1 MGVMT
6 GTAVGAD
13 KEHGAQLINS
23 ELQDK
28 GFVVV
33 GFPCNQFASQDPG
46 DDAQIANFCQ
56 KNYGVSFQMM
66 SKVKVNGART
76 KPAKE
81 IKINDLVEFKAG
93 WDDRAVLVT
102 ALSDIRRGA
111 AEAARLFEETA
122 ASLQNR
128 ETARLKR
135 ASLGPM
141 PKGERPT
148 KRDRRQIHRLV
159 SRPDS

>member
-1 MGVMT
+1 MIRT
-6 GTAVGAD
+6 DKWLWAARFYKTRAHAKEAVDG
-13 KEHGAQLINS
+13 G
-23 ELQDK
+23 
-28 GFVVV
+28 
-33 GFPCNQFASQDPG
+33 
-46 DDAQIANFCQ
+46 
-56 KNYGVSFQMM
+56 
-66 SKVKVNGART
+66 KVKVNGART

-93 WDDRAVLVT
+93 WDDRAVIVT
-102 ALSDIRRGA
+102 GLSDIRRGA
-111 AEAARLFEETA
+111 AEAALLFEETE

-128 ETARLKR
+128 DTARLKR

-141 PKGERPT
+141 PRGERPT

>member
-1 MGVMT
+1 MIRT
-6 GTAVGAD
+6 DKWLWAARFYKTRAQAKEAVDG
-13 KEHGAQLINS
+13 G
-23 ELQDK
+23 
-28 GFVVV
+28 
-33 GFPCNQFASQDPG
+33 
-46 DDAQIANFCQ
+46 
-56 KNYGVSFQMM
+56 
-66 SKVKVNGART
+66 KVKVNGART

-102 ALSDIRRGA
+102 GLSDIRRGA
-111 AEAARLFEETA
+111 AEASLLFAETE

-128 ETARLKR
+128 ENARLKR

>member
-1 MGVMT
+1 MLRT
-6 GTAVGAD
+6 DKWLWAARFYKTRAQAKEAVDG
-13 KEHGAQLINS
+13 G
-23 ELQDK
+23 
-28 GFVVV
+28 
-33 GFPCNQFASQDPG
+33 
-46 DDAQIANFCQ
+46 
-56 KNYGVSFQMM
+56 
-66 SKVKVNGART
+66 KVKVNGART

-102 ALSDIRRGA
+102 GLSDIRRGA
-111 AEAARLFEETA
+111 AEASLLFAETE

-128 ETARLKR
+128 ENARLKR

>member
-1 MGVMT
+1 MIRT
-6 GTAVGAD
+6 DKWLWAARFYKTRAQAKEAVDG
-13 KEHGAQLINS
+13 G
-23 ELQDK
+23 
-28 GFVVV
+28 
-33 GFPCNQFASQDPG
+33 
-46 DDAQIANFCQ
+46 
-56 KNYGVSFQMM
+56 
-66 SKVKVNGART
+66 KVKVNGART

-93 WDDRAVLVT
+93 WDDRAVIVT
-102 ALSDIRRGA
+102 GLSDIRRGA
-111 AEAARLFEETA
+111 AEAALLFEETE

-141 PKGERPT
+141 PRGERPT

>member
-1 MGVMT
+1 MIRT
-6 GTAVGAD
+6 DKWLWAARFYKTRAQAKEAVDG
-13 KEHGAQLINS
+13 G
-23 ELQDK
+23 
-28 GFVVV
+28 
-33 GFPCNQFASQDPG
+33 
-46 DDAQIANFCQ
+46 
-56 KNYGVSFQMM
+56 
-66 SKVKVNGART
+66 KVKVNGART
-76 KPAKE
+76 KTAKE

-102 ALSDIRRGA
+102 GLSDIRRGA
-111 AEAARLFEETA
+111 AEASLLFAETE

-128 ETARLKR
+128 ENARLKR

>member
-1 MGVMT
+1 MIRT
-6 GTAVGAD
+6 DKWLWAARFYKTRAQAKEAVDG
-13 KEHGAQLINS
+13 G
-23 ELQDK
+23 
-28 GFVVV
+28 
-33 GFPCNQFASQDPG
+33 
-46 DDAQIANFCQ
+46 
-56 KNYGVSFQMM
+56 
-66 SKVKVNGART
+66 KVKVNGART

-102 ALSDIRRGA
+102 ALTDIRRGA
-111 AEAARLFEETA
+111 AAAARLFEETA

>member
-1 MGVMT
+1 MIRT
-6 GTAVGAD
+6 DKWLWAARFYKTRAQAKEAVDG
-13 KEHGAQLINS
+13 G
-23 ELQDK
+23 
-28 GFVVV
+28 
-33 GFPCNQFASQDPG
+33 
-46 DDAQIANFCQ
+46 
-56 KNYGVSFQMM
+56 
-66 SKVKVNGART
+66 KVKVNGART

-128 ETARLKR
+128 ENARLKR

>member
-1 MGVMT
+1 MIRT
-6 GTAVGAD
+6 D
-13 KEHGAQLINS
+13 KWLWAARFFKTRAQAKEAI
-23 ELQDK
+23 D
-28 GFVVV
+28 G
-33 GFPCNQFASQDPG
+33 G
-46 DDAQIANFCQ
+46 
-56 KNYGVSFQMM
+56 
-66 SKVKVNGART
+66 KVKVNGART

-93 WDDRAVLVT
+93 WDERAVLVT
-102 ALSDIRRGA
+102 ALSDIRRSA
-111 AEAARLFEETA
+111 AEAALLFEETE

-128 ETARLKR
+128 ESAKLKR

-159 SRPDS
+159 SRPDA

>member
-1 MGVMT
+1 MIRT
-6 GTAVGAD
+6 DKWLWAARFYKTRAQAKEAVDG
-13 KEHGAQLINS
+13 G
-23 ELQDK
+23 
-28 GFVVV
+28 
-33 GFPCNQFASQDPG
+33 
-46 DDAQIANFCQ
+46 
-56 KNYGVSFQMM
+56 
-66 SKVKVNGART
+66 KVKVNGART

-93 WDDRAVLVT
+93 WDDRAVIVT
-102 ALSDIRRGA
+102 GLSDIRRGA
-111 AEAARLFEETA
+111 AEAALLFEETE

-128 ETARLKR
+128 EPARLKR

-141 PKGERPT
+141 PRGERPT

>member
-1 MGVMT
+1 MIRT
-6 GTAVGAD
+6 DKWLWAARFYKTRAQAKEAVDG
-13 KEHGAQLINS
+13 G
-23 ELQDK
+23 
-28 GFVVV
+28 
-33 GFPCNQFASQDPG
+33 
-46 DDAQIANFCQ
+46 
-56 KNYGVSFQMM
+56 
-66 SKVKVNGART
+66 KVKVNGART

-81 IKINDLVEFKAG
+81 IKIHDLVEFKAG

-102 ALSDIRRGA
+102 GLSDIRRGA
-111 AEAARLFEETA
+111 AEASLLFAETE

-128 ETARLKR
+128 ENARLKR

>member
-1 MGVMT
+1 MIRT
-6 GTAVGAD
+6 DKWLWAARFYKTRAQAKEAVDG
-13 KEHGAQLINS
+13 G
-23 ELQDK
+23 
-28 GFVVV
+28 
-33 GFPCNQFASQDPG
+33 
-46 DDAQIANFCQ
+46 
-56 KNYGVSFQMM
+56 
-66 SKVKVNGART
+66 KVKVNGART

-102 ALSDIRRGA
+102 GLSDIRRGA
-111 AEAARLFEETA
+111 AEAALLFAETE

-128 ETARLKR
+128 ENARLKR

>member
-1 MGVMT
+1 MIRT
-6 GTAVGAD
+6 DKWLWAARFYKTRAQAKEAVDG
-13 KEHGAQLINS
+13 G
-23 ELQDK
+23 
-28 GFVVV
+28 
-33 GFPCNQFASQDPG
+33 
-46 DDAQIANFCQ
+46 
-56 KNYGVSFQMM
+56 
-66 SKVKVNGART
+66 KVKVNGART

-93 WDDRAVLVT
+93 WDDRAVIVT
-102 ALSDIRRGA
+102 GLSDIRRGA
-111 AEAARLFEETA
+111 AEAALLFEETE

-141 PKGERPT
+141 PRGERPT

-159 SRPDS
+159 SRPES

>member
-1 MGVMT
+1 MIRT
-6 GTAVGAD
+6 DKWLWAARFYKTRAQAKEAVDG
-13 KEHGAQLINS
+13 G
-23 ELQDK
+23 
-28 GFVVV
+28 
-33 GFPCNQFASQDPG
+33 
-46 DDAQIANFCQ
+46 
-56 KNYGVSFQMM
+56 
-66 SKVKVNGART
+66 KVKVNGART

-102 ALSDIRRGA
+102 ALSDIRRGT

>member
-1 MGVMT
+1 MIRT
-6 GTAVGAD
+6 DKWLWAARFYKTRAQAKEAVDG
-13 KEHGAQLINS
+13 G
-23 ELQDK
+23 
-28 GFVVV
+28 
-33 GFPCNQFASQDPG
+33 
-46 DDAQIANFCQ
+46 
-56 KNYGVSFQMM
+56 
-66 SKVKVNGART
+66 KVKVNGART

-81 IKINDLVEFKAG
+81 IKVNDLVEFKAG

-102 ALSDIRRGA
+102 SLSDIRRGA
-111 AEAARLFEETA
+111 AEASLLFAETE

-128 ETARLKR
+128 ENARLKR

>member
-1 MGVMT
+1 MIRTDKWLWAARFYKTRGQAKE
-6 GTAVGAD
+6 AVDG
-13 KEHGAQLINS
+13 G
-23 ELQDK
+23 
-28 GFVVV
+28 
-33 GFPCNQFASQDPG
+33 
-46 DDAQIANFCQ
+46 
-56 KNYGVSFQMM
+56 
-66 SKVKVNGART
+66 KVKVNGART

-93 WDDRAVLVT
+93 WDDRAVIVT
-102 ALSDIRRGA
+102 GLSDIRRGA
-111 AEAARLFEETA
+111 AEAALLFEETE

-141 PKGERPT
+141 PRGERPT

>member
-1 MGVMT
+1 MIRT
-6 GTAVGAD
+6 DKWLWAARFYKTRAQAKEAVDG
-13 KEHGAQLINS
+13 G
-23 ELQDK
+23 
-28 GFVVV
+28 
-33 GFPCNQFASQDPG
+33 
-46 DDAQIANFCQ
+46 
-56 KNYGVSFQMM
+56 
-66 SKVKVNGART
+66 KVKVNGART

-93 WDDRAVLVT
+93 WDDRAVIVT
-102 ALSDIRRGA
+102 GLSDIRRGA
-111 AEAARLFEETA
+111 AEAALMFEETE

-141 PKGERPT
+141 PRGERPT

>member
-1 MGVMT
+1 MIRT
-6 GTAVGAD
+6 DKWLWAARFYKTRAQAKEAVDG
-13 KEHGAQLINS
+13 G
-23 ELQDK
+23 
-28 GFVVV
+28 
-33 GFPCNQFASQDPG
+33 
-46 DDAQIANFCQ
+46 
-56 KNYGVSFQMM
+56 
-66 SKVKVNGART
+66 KVKVNGART

-93 WDDRAVLVT
+93 WDDRAVIVT
-102 ALSDIRRGA
+102 GLSDIRRGA
-111 AEAARLFEETA
+111 AEAALLFEETE

-128 ETARLKR
+128 DTARLKR

-141 PKGERPT
+141 PRGERPT

>member
-1 MGVMT
+1 MIRT
-6 GTAVGAD
+6 DKWLWAARFYKTRAQAKDAVDG
-13 KEHGAQLINS
+13 G
-23 ELQDK
+23 
-28 GFVVV
+28 
-33 GFPCNQFASQDPG
+33 
-46 DDAQIANFCQ
+46 
-56 KNYGVSFQMM
+56 
-66 SKVKVNGART
+66 KVKVNGART

-93 WDDRAVLVT
+93 WDDRAVIVT
-102 ALSDIRRGA
+102 GLSDIRRGA
-111 AEAARLFEETA
+111 AEAALLFEETE

-141 PKGERPT
+141 PRGERPT